1 MAADLHCH
9 TKISD
14 GSVEA
19 DEILML
25 AAQSGIP
32 VISVT
37 DHDTFSGSAGAAV
50 AGEKYGVGVIPGAEF
65 SSVDPLTGR
74 KAHILCY
81 FCKEPRRLEGLCM
94 RMKAERD
101 RAAEMMMRKVTE
113 IYPVSKEMILRRAK
127 GSTTVYKQ
135 HIMHALMDAG
145 DADEFYGT
153 VYHRLFN
160 PQDGLAYVPV
170 HYPDVHEVT
179 ARIREA
185 DGIAVLAHP
194 GEYDSYA
201 LLEQLAQDHEIDGV
215 EVWHPKN
222 REGDERSFSETAR
235 KYGLIMTGGTDFH
248 GMYRKRGVPLGTCT
262 TPDGQLKRLIEL
274 GARRAG
280 LSPQWGK
287 YLDVSL

>member
-1 MAADLHCH
+1 MSADLHCH
-9 TKISD
+9 TKMSD

-19 DEILML
+19 DEIVLL

-37 DHDTFSGSAGAAV
+37 DHDTFSGSARAEMV
-50 AGEKYGVGVIPGAEF
+50 GEKYGVRVIPGAEF
-65 SSVDPLTGR
+65 STTDPLTGR

-81 FCKEPRRLEGLCM
+81 FCKNPSYLENLCVHM
-94 RMKAERD
+94 RDERN
-101 RAAEMMMRKVTE
+101 RAAELMIRKVTE
-113 IYPVSKEMILRRAK
+113 IYPVTREMILRRAK
-127 GSTTVYKQ
+127 GGTVVYKQ

-145 DADEFYGT
+145 CADEFYGT

-160 PQDGLAYVPV
+160 SRDGLAYAPV

-185 DGIAVLAHP
+185 GGIAVLAHP

-215 EVWHPKN
+215 ETWHPKN
-222 REGDERSFSETAR
+222 RDGDEQRFSETAG

-248 GMYRKRGVPLGTCT
+248 GMYRKKGMPLGTCT
-262 TPDGQLKRLIEL
+262 TPDDQLEKLIGL
-274 GARRAG
+274 GVRRTG
-280 LSPQWGK
+280 LSQQWRE